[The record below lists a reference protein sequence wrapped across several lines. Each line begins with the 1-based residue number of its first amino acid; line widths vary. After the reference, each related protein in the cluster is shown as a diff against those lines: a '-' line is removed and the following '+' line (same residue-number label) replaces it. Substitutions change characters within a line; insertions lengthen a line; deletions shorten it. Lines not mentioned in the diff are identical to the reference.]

1 MYDIII
7 LGGGPAGLNA
17 ALYAARSNLKVL
29 IISRIVGGAIAEAH
43 KVENWL
49 GTKSISGMELVN
61 NFIEHVKSYGVE
73 IKEEEVKG
81 IRKKDDFFE
90 VNGKYQARKIIISL
104 GTERRKLNADG
115 EQRFLGK
122 GVSYC
127 ATCDGAFFKNKVVG
141 VVGGA
146 NSAADAAL
154 SLADIAK
161 KVYVIYR
168 GESLRAEPKRVEMI
182 NNNGKIEVIFS
193 ANVREI
199 KGGSMMNAVMLDN
212 GKEIAMDGLF
222 IEIGSVPATTMA
234 KEIGV
239 ELCDDGCIKV
249 DERQATSIKGIFAAG
264 DITNNSNGFRQVI
277 TAAAEGAVA
286 ARSAYGEIKEER
298 GS

>member
-1 MYDIII
+1 MYDLII

-17 ALYAARSNLKVL
+17 ALYAARSNLKVIL
-29 IISRIVGGAIAEAH
+29 ISKIVGGAIAEAH

-61 NFIEHVKSYGVE
+61 NFIEHVKSYNVE
-73 IKEEEVKG
+73 IKEEDIKG
-81 IRKKDDFFE
+81 IRKKNDFFE
-90 VNGKYQARKIIISL
+90 VNGAYQAKKIIIAL
-104 GTERRKLNADG
+104 GTERRKLDVDG
-115 EQRFLGK
+115 EDKFLGK

-127 ATCDGAFFKNKVVG
+127 ATCDGAFFKNKIVG

-168 GESLRAEPKRVEMI
+168 GENLRAEPKRVEMI
-182 NNNGKIEVIFS
+182 NKNKKIEVICCV
-193 ANVREI
+193 NVKEI
-199 KGGSMMNAVMLDN
+199 KGDKMMKSVLLDN

-222 IEIGSVPATTMA
+222 VEIGSVPATTMA

-239 ELCDDGCIKV
+239 ELSADGCIKV
-249 DERQATSIKGIFAAG
+249 DERNSTNIKGVYAAG
-264 DITNNSNGFRQVI
+264 DITCSSNRFKQVI
-277 TAAAEGAVA
+277 TAASEGAIA
-286 ARSAYGEIKEER
+286 AKSVYEEIKEE
-298 GS
+298 GL